1 MNGVKVIDNG
11 YRMVYFAFIGENYDI
26 LKVYDKN
33 GNFKGGLYM
42 DVLAYTKRYGN
53 TIEMLDLFLDI
64 FVFPNGEAFLLDED
78 ELEMALNYR
87 LIDKETIDFAYSV
100 ANEIL
105 EKLKRKEFPPEIVWK
120 YEWGGT
126 EMKFIKETKDGV
138 LLLIHVQPKAKKNAI
153 EGGVDEWRGRL
164 KVRIALRQ
172 WRAKPTRKL

>member
-1 MNGVKVIDNG
+1 MRRVRLIYKRIPNRVLEREDEVIADFGNIVVAKSEFSGMLAPLLVNGVKVIDNG

-33 GNFKGGLYM
+33 GNFKGLYM

-120 YEWGGT
+120 YEWG
-126 EMKFIKETKDGV
+126 D
-138 LLLIHVQPKAKKNAI
+138 
-153 EGGVDEWRGRL
+153 
-164 KVRIALRQ
+164 
-172 WRAKPTRKL
+172 